1 MGNLTLSLDRLNEM
15 KPTQIAKDE
24 SVKQR
29 FILIY
34 SKIWTRGDEKE
45 AEAVYE
51 HESIAFTRALTDKTE
66 LQSCTNFSIFSAF
79 IDLAVCGLS
88 MHQGAC
94 PQCYLLKRSTKI
106 GEEIGRDGKKYNKYE
121 SRATLTVSGYGELV
135 MRERAGQIRHAD
147 NPVIVYSND
156 EFRFTDKGG
165 RKQVEYTCNLPH
177 NNQQIAACF
186 MRITR
191 ADGSIDYAVMLPEDW
206 GRLAGYSARQNS
218 YWKDGQRVQGKA
230 NELYTANG
238 GTIDTGFL
246 KAKCIKHAFKTY
258 PKVKIGGY
266 TVLEADTTDD
276 EDYYGLADGNTVNP
290 ETGEIL
296 DNAPEASPQ
305 PFGDN
310 EPPQGVTVNTD
321 DEEGF

>member
-15 KPTQIAKDE
+15 KPLQIVKDE
-24 SVKQR
+24 AVKQR

-34 SKIWTRGDEKE
+34 SKIWTRGDENE

-51 HESIAFTRALTDKTE
+51 HESIAFTRALSENTD

-88 MHQGAC
+88 MHQGTC

-106 GEEIGRDGKKYNKYE
+106 GETVGRDGKKYNKYE
-121 SRATLTVSGYGELV
+121 NRVNLTVSGYGELV

-147 NPVIVYSND
+147 NPIIVYAND
-156 EFRFTDKGG
+156 EFSFTDKGG
-165 RKQVEYTCNLPH
+165 RKQVDYTCHLPH
-177 NNQQIAACF
+177 DGQLIAACF

-191 ADGSIDYAVMLPEDW
+191 ADGSVDYAVMLPEDW

-218 YWKDGQRVQGKA
+218 YYKDGQRVQGNA
-230 NELYTANG
+230 NALYTSNG
-238 GTIDTGFL
+238 GSIDTGFL

-266 TVLEADTTDD
+266 TVMEADATED
-276 EDYYGLADGNTVNP
+276 EDFYGLSDGTTVDP
-290 ETGEIL
+290 ETGEVL
-296 DNAPEASPQ
+296 NQPEPEPQ
-305 PFGDN
+305 PFG
-310 EPPQGVTVNTD
+310 ESEQPPQGVTVNAD
-321 DEEGF
+321 EEEGF

>member
-1 MGNLTLSLDRLNEM
+1 MGNITLSLDRLEKM
-15 KPTQIAKDE
+15 QPTDIVKDE
-24 SVKQR
+24 AVRQR

-34 SKIWTRGDEKE
+34 SKIWTRGDEQE
-45 AEAVYE
+45 AAAVYE
-51 HESIAFTRALTDKTE
+51 HESIAFTRALTDNKD
-66 LQSCTNFSIFSAF
+66 LQGCTNFSIFSAF

-88 MHQGAC
+88 MHLGSC
-94 PQCYLLKRSTKI
+94 PQCYLLKRSVKI
-106 GEEIGRDGKKYNKYE
+106 GEEIGQNGKKYNKYE

-147 NPVIVYSND
+147 NPVIVYAND

-177 NNQQIAACF
+177 HGQQIAACF

-191 ADGSIDYAVMLPEDW
+191 ADGSTDYAVMLPEDW

-218 YWKDGQRVQGKA
+218 YYKDGQRVLGEA
-230 NELYTANG
+230 NALYTANG
-238 GTIDTGFL
+238 GSIDTGFL

-266 TVLEADTTDD
+266 TIMEADATDD
-276 EDYYGLADGNTVNP
+276 ENFYGLEDGTVV
-290 ETGEIL
+290 
-296 DNAPEASPQ
+296 DKEACENQGQQPAAPQ
-305 PFGDN
+305 PFGNN